1 LEDNFIVRRCVKR
14 TEGDAAYGKEWI
26 IVGNDCYVKKVD
38 ERSGKGEEKEV
49 CWRRKDE
56 IFECYLWMLFSLD
69 LLEKTNILRGL
80 SNVA

>member
-1 LEDNFIVRRCVKR
+1 MNR
-14 TEGDAAYGKEWI
+14 TEGDAAYGKEGI
-26 IVGNDCYVKKVD
+26 MVENDCYAKKID